1 MEELAD
7 VATAPRSKRDERKP
21 WGFNSALL
29 RVGKVTGWASSAGSS
44 ARLSGGLLIRA
55 TRARISPGVL
65 DTLILA
71 RWTNRSKSPAF
82 QAGRYGFES
91 RPRHRCTPLPAARAG
106 PPREVMHRGGLCGAP
121 APQPTWSVGPVLY
134 TPTRCVRSPR
144 GV

>member
-29 RVGKVTGWASSAGSS
+29 RARKVTGWSRGTVGGGVRRDERRTGSNPVPSALICAGSS

-55 TRARISPGVL
+55 TRVRISPGVL
-65 DTLILA
+65 DTPHSA

-82 QAGRYGFES
+82 QAGRYGF
-91 RPRHRCTPLPAARAG
+91 
-106 PPREVMHRGGLCGAP
+106 
-121 APQPTWSVGPVLY
+121 
-134 TPTRCVRSPR
+134 
-144 GV
+144 